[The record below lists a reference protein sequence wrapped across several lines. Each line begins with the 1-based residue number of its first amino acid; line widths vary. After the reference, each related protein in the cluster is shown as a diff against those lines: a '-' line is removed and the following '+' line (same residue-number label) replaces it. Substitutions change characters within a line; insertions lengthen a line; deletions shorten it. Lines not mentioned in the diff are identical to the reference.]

1 MLMSATS
8 AVSVK
13 YGSGPFYFVRRQI
26 LSGVLPGM
34 VLFFFFGLIDY
45 RRWKQFALGALILS
59 IVALLMVYIPGVGQ
73 VRGGARSW
81 IGIGSL
87 GFQPSELVKLS
98 FLIYVSAW
106 LATRKG
112 SDAHTIQ
119 EGLIPFLGTVGTV
132 MLLLILQPDTGS
144 MAVIVGTAL
153 ALYFVSGA
161 PISWFLFL
169 CAAGA
174 GIMGLLIR
182 TSPYR
187 AARFLTFMHPEL
199 DPLGKGYQINQALL
213 AIGSGGFWGVGYGES
228 RQKFLYLPEVESDS
242 ISAIMAEE
250 LGFIGIAIFLVL
262 YSLLIWRAITIA
274 REARD
279 PFGMYLAAG
288 VAAMLTIQLFLNVGS
303 MAGIVPITGVTLPF
317 VSHGGSAMTILLGMI
332 GLLAAIP
339 RGNSRRV

>member
-1 MLMSATS
+1 MLMSATAAS
-8 AVSVK
+8 SVK
-13 YGSGPFYFVRRQI
+13 YGSGPFYFVQHQL
-26 LSGVLPGM
+26 LSGVLPGL
-34 VLFFFFGLIDY
+34 VLFLIFGLTDY
-45 RRWKQFALGALILS
+45 RNWKQFAIGALVVS
-59 IVALLMVYIPGVGQ
+59 IIALLLVFVPGIGQ
-73 VRGGARSW
+73 VRGGSRSW
-81 IGIGSL
+81 IGIGSFN
-87 GFQPSELVKLS
+87 FQPSELVKLS

-106 LATRKG
+106 LAARKG
-112 SDAHTIQ
+112 ADAHNVQ
-119 EGLIPFLGTVGTV
+119 DGLLPFLGAVGIV
-132 MLLLILQPDTGS
+132 MMLLILQPDTGS

-161 PISWFLFL
+161 PVSWFLFL

-174 GIMGLLIR
+174 GIVSLLIR

-228 RQKFLYLPEVESDS
+228 RQKFLYLPVVESDS

-250 LGFIGIAIFLVL
+250 IGFIGIVVFLIL
-262 YSLLIWRAITIA
+262 FSLLVWRAIVIA

-288 VAAMLTIQLFLNVGS
+288 IAAMLVIQLFLNIGS
-303 MAGIVPITGVTLPF
+303 MVGLVPITGVTLPF

-339 RGNSRRV
+339 RGNNRRV